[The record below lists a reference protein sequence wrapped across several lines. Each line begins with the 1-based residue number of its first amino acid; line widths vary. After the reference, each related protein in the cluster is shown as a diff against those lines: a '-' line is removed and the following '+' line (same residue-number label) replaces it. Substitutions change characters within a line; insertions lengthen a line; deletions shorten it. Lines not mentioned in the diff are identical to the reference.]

1 MAITVEQI
9 RRVVTQYESRGA
21 DKAAADLNAV
31 AAAQGNV
38 ARTGE
43 SMATVTDTVTK
54 RQLSASNAADTV
66 RRKYD
71 EEFRTIQ
78 TLAREHQ
85 RLDRALQQGA
95 ITAEEYARTLDLMH
109 AKHRIVSAAQQEMT
123 RRVQEETQ
131 AIAAAAAAQQSYNAV
146 LGVRDDFSTE
156 ARAADIAAYGE
167 QIQRLREKYVP
178 LSAEQRRYRETLDEI
193 NEAARTGVLTEGE
206 RVAAISRVKQA
217 FADQIVSL
225 RGVSEAQAAINRQL
239 EQEEALRSRIFAAE
253 RALSG
258 LGRASAPFSA
268 RQSANERANGLFG
281 SLGAASAKAEADAVA
296 SVRREYER
304 YIVEVVKAR
313 DAEAELARAR
323 STASQAGINQR
334 LGVRDDFGT
343 DARAADIAAV
353 GNEIQRLREKYL
365 PLAQVQRVYKE
376 TLDEINQAA
385 KLGILTETERAASIQ
400 RTKNAFAEQV
410 VMLRGLEQARR
421 TLSTFDLSNLS
432 FQVNDII
439 TMMAMGAPPMQ
450 VFASQAGQIY
460 QILSTREGGLVAG
473 IQALGGSLGGLV
485 TPAGLAVTA
494 IAAVGVA
501 AVASYAS
508 WVNGEKELQ
517 AALQGRGRA
526 TRATVDD
533 LKAIAVAAADSSDAT
548 VAEARQIVAAMTSTG
563 KIGTDLYEGLVDATK
578 RYAAVTQQDL
588 GAASDQ
594 ISEAFA
600 RPAEGAETLNEKLL
614 FLDGT
619 TIRYIRDLANSNRTH
634 EAAVVLLQRLNQTL
648 PAANDNLTL
657 LGRAWLSIR
666 NAASGAYTAMGQ
678 GIDALMTGPSLEE
691 RIAVLEKQKR
701 DLEAARGSGGGRYGQ
716 FGNSQVENERLVNAE
731 LTKLYADR
739 DRLTEQQRQ
748 KELLGYEELARGVV
762 STRDPRID
770 QLKTLREQ
778 EGQLRRALQEGVG
791 DASAQESA
799 LQGVT
804 NQIRSMTDAYGNLV
818 PQAEVVRREQEL
830 EIALLRAITPEQRA
844 AASAALERY
853 RAETEGADGKT
864 AAARAEAA
872 ATREL
877 TQATVALGQAGRDR
891 LISARQSVAAQELE
905 AELIGKTAGEVA
917 ELRANFQSYWELK
930 REAEANGTSVDERQL
945 ELLKQQNA
953 ELGRKAELTARL
965 NLLADIQFER
975 DQLGRG
981 PIDQQIASTLR
992 SAGLP
997 VDMDSFEAQALRLN
1011 AILSTTRDIAG
1022 DALSGFVSDILD
1034 GADAMEALENAA
1046 KRALNVVLDMAMQ
1059 NLASSLFGPGTGG
1072 GNTLG
1077 SIVAGFLGFG
1087 TPASSG
1093 PSLAGYAPASG
1104 KGLYDIGGYTGA
1116 GGKYETAGLV
1126 HRGEFVF
1133 SQEAVR
1139 SAGVGNLDA
1148 LHRGLRGYADGGG
1161 VGVADALRAFRGT
1174 ANDNSRPMA
1183 PPRISVHVS
1192 NAPAGYTA
1200 RTRATMGADGGIDI
1214 ELMMRRVAADEV
1226 SRQFEDGGDVAT
1238 AVERRYGLRRGDL
1251 G

>member
-38 ARTGE
+38 ARSGE

-54 RQLSASNAADTV
+54 RQISASNAADTV

-156 ARAADIAAYGE
+156 ARAADIAA
-167 QIQRLREKYVP
+167 
-178 LSAEQRRYRETLDEI
+178 
-193 NEAARTGVLTEGE
+193 
-206 RVAAISRVKQA
+206 
-217 FADQIVSL
+217 
-225 RGVSEAQAAINRQL
+225 
-239 EQEEALRSRIFAAE
+239 
-253 RALSG
+253 
-258 LGRASAPFSA
+258 
-268 RQSANERANGLFG
+268 
-281 SLGAASAKAEADAVA
+281 
-296 SVRREYER
+296 
-304 YIVEVVKAR
+304 
-313 DAEAELARAR
+313 
-323 STASQAGINQR
+323 
-334 LGVRDDFGT
+334 
-343 DARAADIAAV
+343 V

-376 TLDEINQAA
+376 TLDEINHAA

-526 TRATVDD
+526 TRATLDD

-600 RPAEGAETLNEKLL
+600 RPAEGAEALNEKLL

-678 GIDALMTGPSLEE
+678 GIDALMTGPSLGE
-691 RIAVLEKQKR
+691 RIAALEKER
-701 DLEAARGSGGGRYGQ
+701 ADLDRALNSTSAGRYRG
-716 FGNSQVENERLVNAE
+716 GLVERLRTNNAE
-731 LTKLYADR
+731 LAKAYAERADIETKGVIADR
-739 DRLTEQQRQ
+739 N
-748 KELLGYEELARGVV
+748 LLDAEARSIV
-762 STRDPRID
+762 STRDPRVQQLID
-770 QLKTLREQ
+770 LQKQQAKLREA
-778 EGQLRRALQEGVG
+778 LREGVG

-830 EIALLRAITPEQRA
+830 EIALLKAITPEQRA

-877 TQATVALGQAGRDR
+877 TQATVALDQAGRDR
-891 LISARQSVAAQELE
+891 LLSAQQSVAAQELE

-917 ELRANFQSYWELK
+917 ELRANFQAYWELK

-1183 PPRISVHVS
+1183 PPRISVHVR

>member
-1 MAITVEQI
+1 MAVTVEQI

-43 SMATVTDTVTK
+43 TMATVTDTVTK
-54 RQLSASNAADTV
+54 RQLSASNAADGV

-78 TLAREHQ
+78 ILAREHQ

-123 RRVQEETQ
+123 RRVEQETR
-131 AIAAAAAAQQSYNAV
+131 AIAEAAAGQQRYNAL
-146 LGVRDDFSTE
+146 LGVRTDFGTDS
-156 ARAADIAAYGE
+156 RAADIAAW
-167 QIQRLREKYVP
+167 
-178 LSAEQRRYRETLDEI
+178 
-193 NEAARTGVLTEGE
+193 
-206 RVAAISRVKQA
+206 
-217 FADQIVSL
+217 
-225 RGVSEAQAAINRQL
+225 
-239 EQEEALRSRIFAAE
+239 AAE
-253 RALSG
+253 LDRYYAG
-258 LGRASAPFSA
+258 LVKA
-268 RQSANERANGLFG
+268 RQ
-281 SLGAASAKAEADAVA
+281 AEAD
-296 SVRREYER
+296 
-304 YIVEVVKAR
+304 
-313 DAEAELARAR
+313 LARSRAAAAQ
-323 STASQAGINQR
+323 TTVNQR
-334 LGVRDDFGT
+334 LGVRNDFGT

-400 RTKNAFAEQV
+400 RTKDAFAQQV

-526 TRATVDD
+526 TRATIDD

-548 VAEARQIVAAMTSTG
+548 VGEARQIVAAMTSTG

-578 RYAAVTQQDL
+578 RYAAVTQQEL
-588 GAASDQ
+588 GPASEQ
-594 ISEAFA
+594 IAEAFA

-634 EAAVVLLQRLNQTL
+634 EAAVVLLQRLNQKL

-657 LGRAWLSIR
+657 LGRAWLTIR

-678 GIDALMTGPSLEE
+678 GIDALMTGPSIEE
-691 RIAVLEKQKR
+691 RIASLEKER
-701 DLEAARGSGGGRYGQ
+701 ADLDRALSSSSAGRYRG
-716 FGNSQVENERLVNAE
+716 GLVERIRTNNAE
-731 LTKLYADR
+731 LAKAYAERADIETKGVIADR
-739 DRLTEQQRQ
+739 N
-748 KELLGYEELARGVV
+748 LLDAEARSIV
-762 STRDPRID
+762 STRDPRVQQLID
-770 QLKTLREQ
+770 LQKEQAKLREA
-778 EGQLRRALQEGVG
+778 LREGVG

-799 LQGVT
+799 LQGIT

-830 EIALLRAITPEQRA
+830 EIALLKAITPEQRA

-877 TQATVALGQAGRDR
+877 TQATVALDQAGRDR
-891 LISARQSVAAQELE
+891 LLGVQQSVAAQELE
-905 AELIGKTAGEVA
+905 AELIGKTVGEVA

-930 REAEANGTSVDERQL
+930 READANGTAVDERQL

-965 NLLADIQFER
+965 NLMADVQFER

-992 SAGLP
+992 SAGLA
-997 VDMDSFEAQALRLN
+997 VDLDSFEAQALRLN

-1022 DALSGFVSDILD
+1022 DFLSGFVSDILD

-1046 KRALNVVLDMAMQ
+1046 KRALNVVLDIAMQ
-1059 NLASSLFGPGTGG
+1059 NLAASLFGPGTGG
-1072 GNTLG
+1072 SNTLG

-1087 TPASSG
+1087 APSASG
-1093 PSLAGYAPASG
+1093 ASLAGYAPATG
-1104 KGLYDIGGYTGA
+1104 QGVYDVGGYTGA
-1116 GGKYETAGLV
+1116 GGKYDAAGLV

-1148 LHRGLRGYADGGG
+1148 LHRGLRGYADGGA
-1161 VGVADALRAFRGT
+1161 VGAIRQFKQT
-1174 ANDNSRPMA
+1174 ANDNRAAGAAPQINVNVRTLPGETAEVTQRQRP
-1183 PPRISVHVS
+1183 
-1192 NAPAGYTA
+1192 
-1200 RTRATMGADGGIDI
+1200 DGGVDLDVVI
-1214 ELMMRRVAADEV
+1214 RR
-1226 SRQFEDGGDVAT
+1226 
-1238 AVERRYGLRRGDL
+1238 AVESVVDEQIAGRGRIARSLERAYGVRRQTS
-1251 G
+1251 

>member
-1 MAITVEQI
+1 MATTVEQI
-9 RRVVTQYESRGA
+9 RRLVVQGESRGL
-21 DKAAADLNAV
+21 DKVERDLLGV

-43 SMATVTDTVTK
+43 TMALTTDTVTK
-54 RQLSASNAADTV
+54 RQLDAGRAADTV
-66 RRKYD
+66 RRRYD
-71 EEFRTIQ
+71 DEYRVLQ
-78 TLAREHQ
+78 MLAREHQ
-85 RLDRALQQGA
+85 KLDRALQTGRM
-95 ITAEEYARTLDLMH
+95 TAEEYARTLDLMH

-146 LGVRDDFSTE
+146 LGVRNDFSTE
-156 ARAADIAAYGE
+156 ARAADIAAFGE

-178 LSAEQRRYRETLDEI
+178 LTAEQRRYRETLAEI
-193 NEAARTGVLTEGE
+193 NEAARTGALTEGE
-206 RVAAISRVKQA
+206 RAAAISRVKQA

-304 YIVEVVKAR
+304 YIAEVVKAR

-323 STASQAGINQR
+323 SAAAQAGINQR

-343 DARAADIAAV
+343 DTRAADIAAV

-365 PLAQVQRVYKE
+365 PLAQVQRVY
-376 TLDEINQAA
+376 LDNLQEINQAA

-400 RTKNAFAEQV
+400 RTKDAFAQQI
-410 VMLRGLEQARR
+410 VMLRGFEQTRR

-432 FQVNDII
+432 FQINDIV
-439 TMMAMGAPPMQ
+439 TMLAMGANPMQ

-460 QILSTREGGLVAG
+460 QILSTREGGVVAG
-473 IQALGGSLGGLV
+473 VRALGNSMAGLV
-485 TPAGLAVTA
+485 TPMGAAVTA
-494 IAAVGVA
+494 IAAVGVTATA
-501 AVASYAS
+501 AYAS
-508 WVNGEKELQ
+508 WILAEKELQ
-517 AALQGRGRA
+517 AALAGRGRETGA
-526 TRATVDD
+526 SVQDIM
-533 LKAIAVAAADSSDAT
+533 AIASAAADAADISQGAARDIAGAFAAT
-548 VAEARQIVAAMTSTG
+548 GR
-563 KIGTDLYEGLVDATK
+563 IGTQFFIGLTEAAAN
-578 RYAAVTQQDL
+578 YASITTGDVVQAGQEL
-588 GAASDQ
+588 A
-594 ISEAFA
+594 EAFA
-600 RPAEGAETLNEKLL
+600 DPAKGADDLNLKLN
-614 FLDGT
+614 FLDDT
-619 TIRYIRDLANSNRTH
+619 TLQYVKGLEAANRTT
-634 EAAVVLLQRLNQTL
+634 EAQAVLLDRLVRVL
-648 PAANDNLTL
+648 PQAESRLTA
-657 LGRAWLSIR
+657 LGRAWKSVSNSISEGFANTGKIISESFEIPLTQQRLADLQR
-666 NAASGAYTAMGQ
+666 N
-678 GIDALMTGPSLEE
+678 LEE
-691 RIAVLEKQKR
+691 TPSWAGWRKSAIEAEMAV
-701 DLEAARGSGGGRYGQ
+701 
-716 FGNSQVENERLVNAE
+716 VED
-731 LTKLYADR
+731 YM
-739 DRLTEQQRQ
+739 EQQRRLSALRANEAQ
-748 KELLGYEELARGVV
+748 LNRYSTAGGDALRSWDSRYGDLLRL
-762 STRDPRID
+762 
-770 QLKTLREQ
+770 QEQ
-778 EGQLRRALQEGVG
+778 QADLQRALDHGLG
-791 DASAQESA
+791 DTAGQQRA
-799 LQGVT
+799 LEGVT

-830 EIALLRAITPEQRA
+830 EIALLKAITPEQRA

-877 TQATVALGQAGRDR
+877 TQATVALDQAGRDR
-891 LISARQSVAAQELE
+891 LLGAQQSVAAQELE
-905 AELIGKTAGEVA
+905 ADLIGKTAGEVA

-930 REAEANGTSVDERQL
+930 REAEANGTAVDERQL

-965 NLLADIQFER
+965 NLMADIQFER

-992 SAGLP
+992 SAGLA
-997 VDMDSFEAQALRLN
+997 VDLDSFEAQALRLN

-1022 DALSGFVSDILD
+1022 DFLSGFVSDILD

-1046 KRALNVVLDMAMQ
+1046 KRALNVVLDIAMQ
-1059 NLASSLFGPGTGG
+1059 NLAASLFGPGTSGS
-1072 GNTLG
+1072 NTLG
-1077 SIVAGFLGFG
+1077 SIVAGFLNFG
-1087 TPASSG
+1087 APSTGASSG
-1093 PSLAGYAPASG
+1093 FAAASG
-1104 KGLYDIGGYTGA
+1104 SIYATGGYTGA
-1116 GGKYETAGLV
+1116 GGKYDAAGLV

-1148 LHRGLRGYADGGG
+1148 LHRGLRGYDAGGA